1 MNSLWWLIL
10 GLLAGWLI
18 ELAIDYRY
26 WRRQAQVTAARLAE
40 QEAALLARSQAL
52 DVRQADLA
60 AREEEVTTLQTTLA
74 AKDAE
79 LLAQAQRTDQRA
91 EEVAR
96 LEQAMDK
103 RRADLDRMGLTLNER
118 EKDIAA
124 RGELL
129 KIGESDY
136 AVRQE
141 KLESSEA
148 DVARRLAVVSNRESA
163 MQNWEARILA
173 REHEVGDKEAELVRK
188 AATATQLQASLEA
201 MKALV
206 SRQYKTPQGADDLQA
221 IEGIGPEIAEL
232 LHSADIKTFER
243 LSETSLGELT
253 RILQGGGSRF
263 GLADPLSWAEQ
274 ASYLVEADFIGFED
288 LKEELIGGKRRDAD
302 LLQQAAL
309 DQVGSAG
316 TPELAEPVIESMA
329 VAPSAPA
336 PADAGAVVTPP
347 EDPPDGVTDV
357 PRPFVTPTES
367 GSDAGTADTD
377 AGPADTDVG
386 PSAGVS
392 VEPASEADVSQPPR

>member
-1 MNSLWWLIL
+1 MSSLWWLIL

-18 ELAIDYRY
+18 ELVIDYRY
-26 WRRQAQVTAARLAE
+26 WRRQAQIAAARLD
-40 QEAALLARSQAL
+40 QREAALVARSQVL
-52 DVRQADLA
+52 DSRQAELA
-60 AREEEVTTLQTTLA
+60 EREEEVTNLQTALA

-124 RGELL
+124 RGEVL
-129 KIGESDY
+129 KTGEADY
-136 AVRQE
+136 ALRQE

-173 REHEVGDKEAELVRK
+173 REHEVGDKEADLVRK
-188 AATATQLQASLEA
+188 AATATQLQVSLEA

-206 SRQYKTPQGADDLQA
+206 SRQYKTPDGADDLQA
-221 IEGIGPEIAEL
+221 IEGIGPEIADL

-274 ASYLVEADFIGFED
+274 ASYLVQADFIGFEEF
-288 LKEELIGGKRRDAD
+288 KAELIGGKRRDAD
-302 LLQQAAL
+302 LLQQAAA
-309 DQVGSAG
+309 DQAESAG
-316 TPELAEPVIESMA
+316 TPEVAEPGIEPEALGPMT
-329 VAPSAPA
+329 SAPA
-336 PADAGAVVTPP
+336 DTGAAGMSSEGARDEVAEPARPFETPP
-347 EDPPDGVTDV
+347 GVAIEASTDP
-357 PRPFVTPTES
+357 
-367 GSDAGTADTD
+367 
-377 AGPADTDVG
+377 DVG
-386 PSAGVS
+386 SSAGVS
-392 VEPASEADVSQPPR
+392 VEPEDEANVSHPPR